1 MDVRNFNVT
10 HVSHFVKAEQL
21 LFFSKK
27 VPYKCVSP
35 NYVIFQ
41 FRIRF
46 QFRIMFHRIMLYKCV
61 SPKKKKKFFSTMM
74 NKKG

>member
-1 MDVRNFNVT
+1 MNVRNFNVT
-10 HVSHFVKAEQL
+10 PVSHFVKAEPL

-41 FRIRF
+41 FRIMF
-46 QFRIMFHRIMLYKCV
+46 QRIMLYKCV
-61 SPKKKKKFFSTMM
+61 SPKKKIKKKFFQA
-74 NKKG
+74 